1 MKHMK
6 LLLIPILALGVM
18 ACQNNDQAKTT
29 TPETSQEKEIVTDLR
44 ADDVPSSAYNFKDLP
59 YAADALQPHID
70 AHIMELHYGKHHK
83 GYYKKFLNALEG
95 TPVKGKSLTYILSN
109 IDKYDAGVRNNAG
122 GYYNHWVYWDNMS
135 TEGGGK
141 PGKILRDEITS
152 AFGTWDNFVSEF
164 NDAAGS
170 QFGSGWAWLIL
181 TKEGELEIT
190 NTPNQDN
197 PLMSITDMQ
206 GYPLLAIDVWEHAYY
221 LQYENKRTDY
231 IKAFWNVIDW
241 EEVGRRYQMAKEG
254 HYYMP

>member
-6 LLLIPILALGVM
+6 LLLVPILALGVL
-18 ACQNNDQAKTT
+18 ACQNDDKTKT
-29 TPETSQEKEIVTDLR
+29 STPETNQKKEIVTDLR
-44 ADDVPSSAYNFKDLP
+44 ADDVPSSAYNFENLP
-59 YAADALQPHID
+59 YSADALEPHID

-95 TPVKGKSLTYILSN
+95 TSLKGKSLTYIFAN
-109 IDKYDAGVRNNAG
+109 IDKYDASVRNNAG

-135 TEGGGK
+135 PEGGGK
-141 PGKILRDEITS
+141 PGDIFMDEIAS
-152 AFGTWDNFVSEF
+152 AFGNWDNFVSEF
-164 NDAAGS
+164 NHAAGA
-170 QFGSGWAWLIL
+170 QFGSGWAWLIMNND
-181 TKEGELEIT
+181 GQLEII

-197 PLMSITDMQ
+197 PLMSISNKQ

-241 EEVGRRYQMAKEG
+241 EEVGRRYQMAEDG